1 MCGQRPS
8 GHTTERPAGDDGS
21 VDGEERQGRGGAAR
35 RETTAPNAVARFCC
49 RRMLAAVLLRA
60 GLPMDVIDI
69 TPDANSLES
78 NELFRVG

>member
-1 MCGQRPS
+1 
-8 GHTTERPAGDDGS
+8 
-21 VDGEERQGRGGAAR
+21 
-35 RETTAPNAVARFCC
+35 
-49 RRMLAAVLLRA
+49 MLAAVLLRA